1 MDSFPTAI
9 IDLNALQHNLSRV
22 KELAPNSKIMSVVKA
37 NAYGHGLVQSAQAL
51 KNSDAFAVARISE
64 GVKLRQAGIE
74 QPIVTLEGAFTQSD
88 FLLASDYDLS
98 LVFHQL
104 THIKLFTTIKLA
116 KPLAFCWLMVETG
129 MHRLGISADDVEDA
143 LKSLSNSNNIA
154 GSIGL
159 MSHFANADEQ
169 DDSRNQQQL
178 DKIFAVAKG
187 KNTIIS
193 MANSAAILS
202 IKNSHADWVRPG
214 LMLYGM
220 SPFTDKTSGDLDL
233 KPVMK
238 LVSNIMSI
246 QELNA
251 GEQVGYGGDFIADKN
266 TRIATVAIGYG
277 DGYNR
282 QLSNKGTVLLHDKTV
297 AVLGRVSMDMICIDI
312 SELPDV
318 QLGETVCLWGDE
330 KLTVEQIAQQANTI
344 PYEMVCQV
352 GERVTRIY
360 QHGQS

>member
-1 MDSFPTAI
+1 MDSFPTAT

-22 KELAPNSKIMSVVKA
+22 KERAPNSKIMSVVKA

-51 KNSDAFAVARISE
+51 KNSDAFAVARVSE
-64 GVKLRQAGIE
+64 GVRLRKAGIQ
-74 QPIVTLEGAFTQSD
+74 QPIVILEGAFTQAD
-88 FLLASDYDLS
+88 FELASDHDLS

-104 THIKLFTTIKLA
+104 VQIELFTTIKLA
-116 KPLAFCWLMVETG
+116 KPLRFCWLMVETG
-129 MHRLGISADDVEDA
+129 MYRLGISPDDVDDA
-143 LKSLSNSNNIA
+143 LAILNNSKNISGSL
-154 GSIGL
+154 GL

-169 DDSRNQQQL
+169 NDARNQQQL
-178 DKIFAVAKG
+178 DKMTHVTDSR
-187 KNTIIS
+187 NTIVS

-202 IKNSHADWVRPG
+202 INNSYADWVRPG
-214 LMLYGM
+214 LMLYGI
-220 SPFTDKTSGDLDL
+220 SPFEGLTAAELGL

-238 LVSNIMSI
+238 LTSTIITIQNIV
-246 QELNA
+246 A

-266 TRIATVAIGYG
+266 SRIATVAIGYG

-282 QLSNKGTVLLHDKTV
+282 QLSSKGTVLVRNKIV

-330 KLTVEQIAQQANTI
+330 NLTVEQIAQQANTI
-344 PYEMVCQV
+344 PYELVCQV
-352 GERVTRIY
+352 SERVTRIY
-360 QHGQS
+360 QDG

>member
-1 MDSFPTAI
+1 MASFPTAN
-9 IDLNALQHNLSRV
+9 IDLNALQHNFSRV

-37 NAYGHGLVQSAQAL
+37 NAYGHGLIQSAQAL
-51 KNSDAFAVARISE
+51 KNSDAFAVARVSE
-64 GVKLRQAGIE
+64 GVQLRKAGIQ
-74 QPIVTLEGAFTQSD
+74 QPIVILEGAFTQTD
-88 FLLASDYDLS
+88 FELASNYDLS

-104 THIKLFTTIKLA
+104 SQIDLFTKTTLD

-129 MHRLGISADDVEDA
+129 MHRLGISADDVDDA
-143 LKSLSNSNNIA
+143 LKNLNQSPNIS
-154 GSIGL
+154 GTVGL
-159 MSHFANADEQ
+159 MSHFANADEHN
-169 DDSRNQQQL
+169 DARNKLQL
-178 DKIFAVAKG
+178 DKMISVTDG
-187 KNTIIS
+187 RNTIVS

-214 LMLYGM
+214 LMLYGI
-220 SPFTDKTSGDLDL
+220 SPFADKTARDLGL

-238 LVSNIMSI
+238 LVSSI
-246 QELNA
+246 IAIQDLTA

-282 QLSNKGTVLLHDKTV
+282 QLSSKGMVLVRNKVV

-312 SELPDV
+312 SVLPEV
-318 QLGETVCLWGDE
+318 KEGETICLWGDE
-330 KLTVEQIAQQANTI
+330 KLTVEQIAEQANTI

-352 GERVTRIY
+352 SERVTRIY
-360 QHGQS
+360 QNG